1 MAEAGRAQEIEE
13 HGESERVV
21 LVGSELDVVAARVE
35 GRNLAREM
43 GFGVIDQARIAT
55 VVSELARNI
64 VLYAGE
70 GQITLGRIRQ
80 GERTGI
86 QVICQDQGPGI
97 EDLDT
102 VMESGEPEAHEE
114 GMGLP
119 GAKRLMDEFE
129 IRSGPGL
136 GTKVTACKWLPPA

>member
-1 MAEAGRAQEIEE
+1 MTEPENVEDPR
-13 HGESERVV
+13 SER
-21 LVGSELDVVAARVE
+21 LVSIGSELDVVSARVE
-35 GRNLAREM
+35 GRNLAKEM

-64 VLYAGE
+64 LLYAGE
-70 GQITLGRIRQ
+70 GQVTLGRL
-80 GERTGI
+80 ELDDRTGL

-97 EDLDT
+97 EDLDA
-102 VMESGEPEAHEE
+102 VMESADSEVLEDEE

-129 IRSGPGL
+129 IQSEPGM
-136 GTKVTACKWLPPA
+136 GTRVTVCKWLTEG